1 MSEHRLPFG
10 YRNAVF
16 IDLDALV
23 QNYKNLTAR
32 LLPSQEPLAVVKAEA
47 YGHGGLEV
55 ARAVYEAGARWF
67 GVAATE
73 EAESL
78 RAADGLGAGNGFSDA
93 RILVMS
99 GTLADNAKRMVEAD
113 CDAVVWRMEQAEG
126 LASAAKGMGRKARIH
141 VKVDSG
147 MGRLGLRPPEVVDF
161 IQKASRIEFLEIA
174 GLMSHL
180 ARADEE
186 EGEAATRGQIHEME
200 ALIQTLKEKSL
211 LPPCVHMANSA
222 GLLNYPGAPGDL
234 VRLGIALYGSSPEFS
249 RNTAVQS
256 AMRWVAKILQ
266 VKKIDA
272 GQPIGY
278 GGTYQRTSP
287 GRMALAAAG
296 YGDGYP
302 RILSNRLDALVKGA
316 RVPVVGRVSMDM
328 LAIDVSE
335 IEDVAQGDEV
345 VLLGAAGKEAIG
357 CEEMAQRAETIPYE
371 IMCGVGGRVPR
382 IYLRG
387 NRITRIR
394 RL

>member
-1 MSEHRLPFG
+1 
-10 YRNAVF
+10 
-16 IDLDALV
+16 
-23 QNYKNLTAR
+23 
-32 LLPSQEPLAVVKAEA
+32 
-47 YGHGGLEV
+47 
-55 ARAVYEAGARWF
+55 
-67 GVAATE
+67 
-73 EAESL
+73 
-78 RAADGLGAGNGFSDA
+78 
-93 RILVMS
+93 
-99 GTLADNAKRMVEAD
+99 
-113 CDAVVWRMEQAEG
+113 
-126 LASAAKGMGRKARIH
+126 
-141 VKVDSG
+141 
-147 MGRLGLRPPEVVDF
+147 MGRLGLCPPEVVDF
-161 IQKASRIEFLEIA
+161 IQKASRIETLEIA

-200 ALIQTLKEKSL
+200 ALIQTLREKNL

-222 GLLNYPGAPGDL
+222 GLLNYPEAPGDL

-256 AMRWVAKILQ
+256 AMRWVAKVLQ

-316 RVPVVGRVSMDM
+316 RAPVAGRVSMDM

-345 VLLGAAGKEAIG
+345 VLLGAAGKEAID

-371 IMCGVGGRVPR
+371 IMCGVGARVPR

-387 NRITRIR
+387 NRITHIR